1 MVTTRAQSRAKPL
14 LKIDLDSPF
23 ELKYFAEG
31 AAYIVYQ
38 IGQPR
43 TRLPFEDKDF
53 EPSSRKDGQPTIDP
67 RIKGKLLR
75 LRKQTPSSVPVKES
89 HKFFKR
95 KIEPLFP
102 RGMLLEQELCELSPD
117 LLKHYNKELKRDEK
131 QQYLR
136 NKGRAG
142 TYLAEDEP
150 NGTLITSMLYD
161 DQHASCDFKPKWLI
175 QSPSAPEGSKRCR
188 TRAMQAKHKKLN
200 DFHAFCPLALT
211 SNDGGLLKTHLMGAL
226 IKMRG
231 SPISMF
237 DQVSYAIPF
246 LQGSPMLHRLKELQ
260 GAYDN
265 EGPLSADL
273 SSEKY
278 RLAMTL
284 RDCTMFMKA
293 GLDRNTQKCNFPTTR

>member
-14 LKIDLDSPF
+14 LRVDLDSPF
-23 ELKYFAEG
+23 ELKYFSEG
-31 AAYIVYQ
+31 AAYIMYK
-38 IGQPR
+38 IGQPL
-43 TRLPFEDKDF
+43 TRLSFEDEDY
-53 EPSSRKDGQPTIDP
+53 EASSRKDGQPTIDP
-67 RIKGKLLR
+67 RLKGKLLR
-75 LRKQTPSSVPVKES
+75 LRKQIPSSVPVIES
-89 HKFFKR
+89 HEFFKR

-102 RGMLLEQELCELSPD
+102 QGMLLEQELCELSPD
-117 LLKHYNKELKRDEK
+117 LLKHYNRELRRDEK

-150 NGTLITSMLYD
+150 HGTLITSMLYD

-188 TRAMQAKHKKLN
+188 TCAMQAKHKKVN

-211 SNDGGLLKTHLMGAL
+211 NNDGGLLKTHLIGAL
-226 IKMRG
+226 KKMRG

-237 DQVSYAIPF
+237 EQVSSAIPF
-246 LQGSPMLHRLKELQ
+246 FQGSPMLHRLKELQ
-260 GAYDN
+260 GSNDN
-265 EGPLSADL
+265 AGHLSAEL
-273 SSEKY
+273 SSEKF

-293 GLDRNTQKCNFPTTR
+293 SLDQYT